1 MFKVFIKN
9 SNKEKCKF
17 IQGDELDCAFCKY
30 KNTEECKCK
39 FKKKVSKNEYKS
51 CL

>member
-1 MFKVFIKN
+1 MFKVFIKKN

-30 KNTEECKCK
+30 KNTEECKNLKRRCL
-39 FKKKVSKNEYKS
+39 NEYKS
-51 CL
+51 YF